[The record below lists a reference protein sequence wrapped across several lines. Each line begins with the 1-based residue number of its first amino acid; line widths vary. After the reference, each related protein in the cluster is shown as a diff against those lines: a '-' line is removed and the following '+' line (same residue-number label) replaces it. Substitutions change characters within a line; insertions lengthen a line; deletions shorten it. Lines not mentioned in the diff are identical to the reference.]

1 MMLTQDDYNQCL
13 ATISKVVEEIDA
25 DFIDIGGD
33 NNKKKGGHLM
43 IRKRLTS
50 VEDLLEIRVAV
61 VGNVVIENGRREGD
75 RETQYI
81 SVLGCREINYIRCTD
96 KGYARRWPRQ
106 GTGELV

>member
-1 MMLTQDDYNQCL
+1 MATRQILNSSILLFRLDDGTDMMLTQDEYNQCL
-13 ATISKVVEEIDA
+13 ATMSKVVEGIGA

-61 VGNVVIENGRREGD
+61 VGNVVIEEGRKQKAMG
-75 RETQYI
+75 
-81 SVLGCREINYIRCTD
+81 
-96 KGYARRWPRQ
+96 
-106 GTGELV
+106 